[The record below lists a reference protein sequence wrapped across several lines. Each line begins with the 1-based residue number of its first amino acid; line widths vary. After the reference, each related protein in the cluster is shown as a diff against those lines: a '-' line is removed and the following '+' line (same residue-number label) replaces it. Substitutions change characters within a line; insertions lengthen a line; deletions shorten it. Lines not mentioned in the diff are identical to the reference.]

1 MNDSTYVRWGGLA
14 AVAVGLCSL
23 LYGVLYITL
32 VVYGPK
38 LDPAASL
45 ISFGVQSTN
54 FLLALGGLL
63 AFVAVIA
70 IFQRLRGTSEAWA
83 RLALWFGMF
92 GALLS
97 ALHGWSDLIGN
108 PTLADAFNQGEASK
122 AAATLIANLPSATDP
137 RGVGTFGLTGLFV
150 LVVGLLL
157 YRTEGMPRRLAYVAL
172 ASSLL
177 LGLIFLGTVAYAG
190 GLGVAAAQYLFLVA
204 GPLQLVVAGP
214 LFYIWIGIILR
225 RTP

>member
-1 MNDSTYVRWGGLA
+1 MSDSTFVRWGGLA
-14 AVAVGLCSL
+14 AIGVGLCSL

-32 VVYGPK
+32 VVFGPK

-45 ISFGVQSTN
+45 VSFGVQSTN
-54 FLLALGGLL
+54 FLMALGGLL
-63 AFVAVIA
+63 AFAAVIA

-83 RLALWFGMF
+83 RLALWLGMF

-108 PTLADAFNQGEASK
+108 PTLADAFNQGDASK
-122 AAATLIANLPSATDP
+122 AAATLIANLPSTVDP

-150 LVVGLLL
+150 LIIGLLL

-172 ASSLL
+172 ISSLL
-177 LGLIFLGTVAYAG
+177 LGLTFLGTVAYAS
-190 GLGVAAAQYLFLVA
+190 GLGIALARYLFLVA
-204 GPLQLVVAGP
+204 GPLQTVIAGP
-214 LFYIWIGIILR
+214 LFYAWIGIILR

>member
-1 MNDSTYVRWGGLA
+1 MNDSTYVRWGSLA
-14 AVAVGLCSL
+14 AIAVGLCSF
-23 LYGVLYITL
+23 LYGVLYIVL

-38 LDPAASL
+38 LDPADSMV
-45 ISFGVQSTN
+45 SFGVQSTN

-63 AFVAVIA
+63 GFVAVIA
-70 IFQRLRGTSEAWA
+70 IFQRLRATSEAWA

-97 ALHGWSDLIGN
+97 ALHGWSALIGN

-150 LVVGLLL
+150 LVVGLLM

-172 ASSLL
+172 VSALL
-177 LGLIFLGTVAYAG
+177 LELTFVGTVAYAS
-190 GLGVAAAQYLFLVA
+190 GLGIAVARYLFTVA
-204 GPLQLVVAGP
+204 GPLQAVVAGP
-214 LFYIWIGIILR
+214 LFYIWIGTILR